1 MISGL
6 GSAIG
11 ASYRT
16 GLGLF
21 ASATGLWIGVAALE
35 ALQHGVEWHL
45 GMFASDGNIEAAVES
60 HAYHSVGYT
69 KVAAVTVCCYLV
81 SRYLYQDRNWRR
93 VLRVDTTLL
102 KGIAVVIG
110 TQAVALGVPTALT
123 TTMAPVDT
131 TGLTL
136 AGMLVSFVGLAL
148 MVPLMAVLPWGVGLI
163 AGDHAMTLGNSIRAM
178 RRRWIW
184 ATLLVLGCYV
194 PVLIP
199 HLALN
204 MIALGTSP
212 AAVVLAT
219 LLLTDS
225 VLTGFAAVMLGSS
238 YWIMYRTRLLEAL
251 T

>member
-45 GMFASDGNIEAAVES
+45 GMFASDGNIEAALDS
-60 HAYHSVGYT
+60 HAYRSAGYA
-69 KVAAVTVCCYLV
+69 KVAAVMVCGYLV
-81 SRYLYQDRNWRR
+81 SRYLYQGRDWRR
-93 VLRVDTTLL
+93 VLRADTTLL
-102 KGIAVVIG
+102 KGIVVAIG
-110 TQAVALGVPTALT
+110 TQAVALGIPGALT
-123 TTMAPVDT
+123 ATMAPVDA
-131 TGLTL
+131 TGPTW

-148 MVPLMAVLPWGVGLI
+148 MVPLMAVMPWAVGLI
-163 AGDHAMTLGNSIRAM
+163 AGDHAMTLGKSIRAM

-204 MIALGTSP
+204 MIAIGTSP
-212 AAVVLAT
+212 PAIVLAT

-225 VLTGFAAVMLGSS
+225 VLTGFAALLLGSS
-238 YWIMYRTRLLEAL
+238 YWIMYRTRVLDAL

>member
-6 GSAIG
+6 GTAIG
-11 ASYRT
+11 ESYRT
-16 GLGLF
+16 SIALF

-45 GMFASDGNIEAAVES
+45 GMFASDDNIEAAVES
-60 HAYHSVGYT
+60 PAYHSVGYM

-81 SRYLYQDRNWRR
+81 SRYLYQDRDWRR
-93 VLRVDTTLL
+93 VLRADTTLL

-110 TQAVALGVPTALT
+110 TQAVALGIPGALMAT
-123 TTMAPVDT
+123 VAPVDA
-131 TGLTL
+131 TGPTL
-136 AGMLVSFVGLAL
+136 AGMLVSFVGFAL
-148 MVPLMAVLPWGVGLI
+148 MVPLMAVTPWGVGLI
-163 AGDHAMTLGNSIRAM
+163 AGDQSMTLGKSIRAM

-204 MIALGTSP
+204 MIAVGTSP
-212 AAVVLAT
+212 PAIVLAA

-225 VLTGFAAVMLGSS
+225 VLTGFAALLLGSS
-238 YWIMYRTRLLEAL
+238 YWIMYRTRVLDAL